1 VGQITEQGRGA
12 ETETAILEAARDLL
26 AEGGLDA
33 LSMRAVAGRVGVSA
47 TAIYNYFDSK
57 SDLVQRVV
65 RLGFERFA
73 AYLRDSIRGLPHGSA
88 ERLRALGEAY
98 MRFALE
104 NREYFKVIFGAHG
117 EERHDIEDL
126 PDGGGYDLF
135 RQNIVDAAGAGSIRP
150 ADPDLV
156 ALYLWSHVHGL
167 VTIMMACEPDVC
179 CEHSGKKLRA
189 PELFD
194 LFGDFI
200 YNGLKPQVEES
211 VVGREE
217 FD

>member
-1 VGQITEQGRGA
+1 MGPITEQPRGA

-57 SDLVQRVV
+57 KDLVQRVV

-73 AYLRDSIRGLPHGSA
+73 AYLRDSIRGLSPGSA

-104 NREYFKVIFGAHG
+104 NREYFKVIFGAHPD
-117 EERHDIEDL
+117 ERHDIEDL

-135 RQNIVDAAGAGSIRP
+135 RQNIVEAMEAGAIRR

-167 VTIMMACEPDVC
+167 VTIMMTCEPCIPGEETGERFDPS
-179 CEHSGKKLRA
+179 EFFG
-189 PELFD
+189 LFS
-194 LFGDFI
+194 DFV
-200 YNGLKPQVEES
+200 YNGLRPQVRD
-211 VVGREE
+211 G
-217 FD
+217 D